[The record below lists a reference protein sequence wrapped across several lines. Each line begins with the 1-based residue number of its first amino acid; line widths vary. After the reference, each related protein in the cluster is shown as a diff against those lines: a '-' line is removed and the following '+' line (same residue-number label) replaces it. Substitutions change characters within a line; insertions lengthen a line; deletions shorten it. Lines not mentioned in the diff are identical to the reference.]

1 MFKQTMILNS
11 YLLSSNQKKNQNGE
25 QTRSNYKVDRIRTIR
40 NGYTQK
46 INKLKL
52 IVNMRT

>member
-1 MFKQTMILNS
+1 MILNS
-11 YLLSSNQKKNQNGE
+11 YLLSSNQKKNQNV
-25 QTRSNYKVDRIRTIR
+25 NYKVDRIRTIR